1 MGYREGREWWEG
13 VIAIRKISIVAIGT
27 FGTLMGVVDL
37 QAFIALG
44 KEYNF
49 HLIRVIIFFFYQIS
63 YILIIQ
69 FPLYYLYFF
78 FNRNCIRIHYLTF
91 SW

>member
-13 VIAIRKISIVAIGT
+13 VIAIRKIGIVAIGT

-44 KEYNF
+44 KEYNSNDSK
-49 HLIRVIIFFFYQIS
+49 IIFFLYQIS
-63 YILIIQ
+63 YIFIIQ
-69 FPLYYLYFF
+69 FPLYYFYFF
-78 FNRNCIRIHYLTF
+78 L
-91 SW
+91 